1 MITTEH
7 VAIDRSSSQ
16 LEFDEFLAKAAVG
29 VVAPDHTT
37 AAMVESVVGFYGTHV
52 ISLRSAREYLAWKR
66 EPTNTCLLVDLEL
79 PDMSGL
85 DLQLWLGITAPPIIF
100 MGQSGDIRAAIRAMK
115 AGAHEF
121 LIKPLD
127 PAHVFAAIHSALK
140 GNLVRRNE
148 WARFAAL
155 KNRLEGLSP
164 RERQVL
170 SLLLAGLRN
179 KQAASRLGISDVT
192 VQIHRGQIMR
202 KMRARSFAELVKMG
216 QALGVD
222 SPAVAGGNHCDHCL
236 PPSCYLA
243 PSWEDRPLSS
253 RETNWSAS

>member
-1 MITTEH
+1 MMTTEH

-16 LEFDEFLAKAAVG
+16 LGLPEILTKATVA
-29 VVAPDHTT
+29 VVALDGTT
-37 AAMVESVVGFYGTHV
+37 AAMVESVVGLYGTHV
-52 ISLRSAREYLAWKR
+52 ITLTSAREYLAWKR

-140 GNLVRRNE
+140 GN
-148 WARFAAL
+148 
-155 KNRLEGLSP
+155 
-164 RERQVL
+164 
-170 SLLLAGLRN
+170 
-179 KQAASRLGISDVT
+179 
-192 VQIHRGQIMR
+192 
-202 KMRARSFAELVKMG
+202 
-216 QALGVD
+216 
-222 SPAVAGGNHCDHCL
+222 
-236 PPSCYLA
+236 
-243 PSWEDRPLSS
+243 
-253 RETNWSAS
+253 

>member
-1 MITTEH
+1 MMMTTEH
-7 VAIDRSSSQ
+7 VAVDGSSSQ
-16 LEFDEFLAKAAVG
+16 LGLDEFLTNAAVG
-29 VVAPDHTT
+29 VVAPDNTT

-52 ISLRSAREYLAWKR
+52 ITLRSAREYLAWKR

-85 DLQLWLGITAPPIIF
+85 DLQLWLGTTAPPIIF

-127 PAHVFAAIHSALK
+127 PAQVFAAIHTALK
-140 GNLVRRNE
+140 CNWLRRNE
-148 WARFAAL
+148 WTRLATL

-170 SLLLAGLRN
+170 PMLLAGLRN
-179 KQAASRLGISDVT
+179 KQAASHLGISDVT

-216 QALGVD
+216 QALGVGSSALD
-222 SPAVAGGNHCDHCL
+222 GGSEAGKSL
-236 PPSCYLA
+236 
-243 PSWEDRPLSS
+243 R
-253 RETNWSAS
+253 

>member
-1 MITTEH
+1 MMTTEH

-16 LEFDEFLAKAAVG
+16 LGRAEILTKATVA
-29 VVAPDHTT
+29 VVALDSTT
-37 AAMVESVVGFYGTHV
+37 AAMVESVVGLYGTDV
-52 ISLRSAREYLAWKR
+52 IRLRSAREYLTWKR

-85 DLQLWLGITAPPIIF
+85 DLQLWLGIAAPPIIF

-121 LIKPLD
+121 LIKPLE
-127 PAHVFAAIHSALK
+127 PAHVFAAIHTALK
-140 GNLVRRNE
+140 CDSLRRNE
-148 WARFAAL
+148 WTRLAIL
-155 KNRLEGLSP
+155 KSRLEGLSP

-170 SLLLAGLRN
+170 PMLLAGLRN
-179 KQAASRLGISDVT
+179 KQAASHLGISEVT

-216 QALGVD
+216 QALGVG
-222 SPAVAGGNHCDHCL
+222 SPALAGGNHCDHCL
-236 PPSCYLA
+236 PPSCYVTPA
-243 PSWEDRPLSS
+243 WEDRAPCT
-253 RETNWSAS
+253 RELNWSAS

>member
-1 MITTEH
+1 MMTTEH
-7 VAIDRSSSQ
+7 VAVDGPSSQ
-16 LEFDEFLAKAAVG
+16 LGLDEFLPKAAVG
-29 VVAPDHTT
+29 VVAPDNTT

-52 ISLRSAREYLAWKR
+52 IALRSAREFLAWKR

-85 DLQLWLGITAPPIIF
+85 DLQLWLGNAAPPIIF
-100 MGQSGDIRAAIRAMK
+100 MGQSRDISAAIRAMK

-127 PAHVFAAIHSALK
+127 PAHVFAAIHTALK
-140 GNLVRRNE
+140 CNWLRRNE
-148 WARFAAL
+148 WTRLAIL

-164 RERQVL
+164 RESQVL
-170 SLLLAGLRN
+170 PMLLAGLRN
-179 KQAASRLGISDVT
+179 KQAASHLGISEVT

-216 QALGVD
+216 QALGVG
-222 SPAVAGGNHCDHCL
+222 SPAQAGGNRCDHCR
-236 PPSCYLA
+236 PPGCYEA
-243 PSWEDRPLSS
+243 PPEKTGHHPAH
-253 RETNWSAS
+253 AS

>member
-1 MITTEH
+1 MMTTEH
-7 VAIDRSSSQ
+7 VAVDRSSSQ
-16 LEFDEFLAKAAVG
+16 LGLAEFLTKAAVA
-29 VVAPDHTT
+29 VVASDTTT

-52 ISLRSAREYLAWKR
+52 ITLRSAREYLAWKR

-155 KNRLEGLSP
+155 KNRLQGLSP

-179 KQAASRLGISDVT
+179 KQAASHLGISEVT

-222 SPAVAGGNHCDHCL
+222 SPAQAGGNHCDHCL

-243 PSWEDRPLSS
+243 PSREDRAPCS
-253 RETNWSAS
+253 REIG

>member
-1 MITTEH
+1 
-7 VAIDRSSSQ
+7 
-16 LEFDEFLAKAAVG
+16 
-29 VVAPDHTT
+29 
-37 AAMVESVVGFYGTHV
+37 
-52 ISLRSAREYLAWKR
+52 
-66 EPTNTCLLVDLEL
+66 
-79 PDMSGL
+79 
-85 DLQLWLGITAPPIIF
+85 
-100 MGQSGDIRAAIRAMK
+100 MK
-115 AGAHEF
+115 AGAYEF

-127 PAHVFAAIHSALK
+127 SAHVFAAIHSALK

-148 WARFAAL
+148 RARFAAL

-179 KQAASRLGISDVT
+179 KQAASHLGISEVT

-222 SPAVAGGNHCDHCL
+222 SPAQAGGNHCDHCL

-243 PSWEDRPLSS
+243 PSREDRAPLLT
-253 RETNWSAS
+253 RDRVNWSAF

>member
-1 MITTEH
+1 MMTTEH

-16 LEFDEFLAKAAVG
+16 LGLAEILTKATVA
-29 VVAPDHTT
+29 VVALDSTT
-37 AAMVESVVGFYGTHV
+37 AAMVESVVGLYGTDV
-52 ISLRSAREYLAWKR
+52 IRLRSAREYLTWKR

-85 DLQLWLGITAPPIIF
+85 DLQLWLGNAAPPIIF
-100 MGQSGDIRAAIRAMK
+100 MGQSWDITAGIRAMK

-127 PAHVFAAIHSALK
+127 PAPVFAAIHSGLK
-140 GNLVRRNE
+140 CSLVRWNE
-148 WARFAAL
+148 GARFAAL
-155 KNRLEGLSP
+155 KNRLDGLSP

-170 SLLLAGLRN
+170 PLLLAGLRN
-179 KQAASRLGISDVT
+179 KQAASHLGISEVT

-216 QALGVD
+216 QALGVG
-222 SPAVAGGNHCDHCL
+222 SLVLAGDDHCDHCL
-236 PPSCYLA
+236 PPSCCL
-243 PSWEDRPLSS
+243 
-253 RETNWSAS
+253 TASGCRGL

>member
-1 MITTEH
+1 MMTTDH

-16 LEFDEFLAKAAVG
+16 LGLAEIFTKATVA
-29 VVAPDHTT
+29 VVAPDSTT
-37 AAMVESVVGFYGTHV
+37 AAMVESVVGLYGTDV
-52 ISLRSAREYLAWKR
+52 IRLRSAREYLTWKR
-66 EPTNTCLLVDLEL
+66 EPTNTCLLMDLEL

-85 DLQLWLGITAPPIIF
+85 DLQLWLGIAAPPIIF
-100 MGQSGDIRAAIRAMK
+100 MGQSWDITAAIRAMK

-140 GNLVRRNE
+140 CNLVRRNE

-170 SLLLAGLRN
+170 PLLLAGLRN
-179 KQAASRLGISDVT
+179 KQAASHLGISEVT

-202 KMRARSFAELVKMG
+202 KMRARSFAELVKIG
-216 QALGVD
+216 EALSLG
-222 SPAVAGGNHCDHCL
+222 SPVFVGADHCDHL
-236 PPSCYLA
+236 PPSC
-243 PSWEDRPLSS
+243 
-253 RETNWSAS
+253 

>member
-1 MITTEH
+1 MMTTEH
-7 VAIDRSSSQ
+7 VAVDRSSSQ
-16 LEFDEFLAKAAVG
+16 LGLAEILTKATVA
-29 VVAPDHTT
+29 VVALDSTT
-37 AAMVESVVGFYGTHV
+37 AAMVESVVGLYGTDV
-52 ISLRSAREYLAWKR
+52 IRLRSAREYLTWKR
-66 EPTNTCLLVDLEL
+66 EPTNICLLVDLEL

-85 DLQLWLGITAPPIIF
+85 DLQLWLGIAAPPIIF

-127 PAHVFAAIHSALK
+127 PAHVFAAIHAALRC
-140 GNLVRRNE
+140 NWLRRNE
-148 WARFAAL
+148 WTRLAAL

-170 SLLLAGLRN
+170 PMLLAGLRN
-179 KQAASRLGISDVT
+179 KQAASHLGISEVT

-222 SPAVAGGNHCDHCL
+222 SPALAGGNHCDHCL
-236 PPSCYLA
+236 PPSCYEA
-243 PSWEDRPLSS
+243 PSWKDRAPCS
-253 RETNWSAS
+253 RELNWSAS

>member
-1 MITTEH
+1 MMTTEH

-16 LEFDEFLAKAAVG
+16 LGLAEILTKATVA
-29 VVAPDHTT
+29 VVALDSTT
-37 AAMVESVVGFYGTHV
+37 AAMVESVVGLYGTDV
-52 ISLRSAREYLAWKR
+52 IRLRSAREYLTWKR

-85 DLQLWLGITAPPIIF
+85 DLQLWLGIAAPPIIF
-100 MGQSGDIRAAIRAMK
+100 MGQSWDITAAIRAMK

-140 GNLVRRNE
+140 DNLVRRNE

-179 KQAASRLGISDVT
+179 KQAASDLGISEVT

-216 QALGVD
+216 EALSLG
-222 SPAVAGGNHCDHCL
+222 SPVLVGADHCDHL
-236 PPSCYLA
+236 PRSC
-243 PSWEDRPLSS
+243 
-253 RETNWSAS
+253 

>member
-1 MITTEH
+1 MMTTEH
-7 VAIDRSSSQ
+7 VAVDRSSSQ
-16 LEFDEFLAKAAVG
+16 HGFDEFLTKATVA
-29 VVAPDHTT
+29 VVAPDSTT
-37 AAMVESVVGFYGTHV
+37 AAMVESVVGFYGTDV
-52 ISLRSAREYLAWKR
+52 IRLRSAREYLTWKR

-85 DLQLWLGITAPPIIF
+85 DLQLWLGIAAPPIIF

-140 GNLVRRNE
+140 CNWVRRNE

-170 SLLLAGLRN
+170 PLLLAGLRN
-179 KQAASRLGISDVT
+179 KQAASHLGISDVT

-216 QALGVD
+216 QALGVG
-222 SPAVAGGNHCDHCL
+222 SPAQAAGSHCDHCL

-243 PSWEDRPLSS
+243 PSSEDRPLSS
-253 RETNWSAS
+253 REINWSAS